1 MEKTII
7 EYLKTY
13 KRNTIPLSQ
22 LENLL
27 TGRETYEDFADVVEN
42 LVDKGILIPINS
54 HGTNG
59 KSIPLYNT
67 YRIIKFNLRE
77 TLNSEIQYY
86 SIKFNPNIQLDIYF
100 SLDEEEWYKDL
111 PYIEKIHFYLNEKGL
126 PDDYTTTPER
136 SFQLVGDE
144 KWIDEKDGKRL
155 LERIK
160 LWDKLKITTNP
171 DPLMLAI
178 NPLKLK
184 RSDHIH
190 LAVENKAT
198 FYALMDSIKDTEFTS
213 LVYGAGWK
221 IVSNIHRLPTQLGLE
236 EDLHRV
242 YYFGDIDA
250 EGIFIWYY
258 LYEKYQIELAL
269 PFYKALLK
277 KDYSIGKQTQQKN
290 KIAIEKFKSHFGEME
305 ISIIDELI
313 CRESYIPQEGLK
325 QEELVSI
332 WRNSTWIFP

>member
-1 MEKTII
+1 MLENVKMIKYNKNKSCSISKEKVKTYGKKTII

-111 PYIEKIHFYLNEKGL
+111 PYIEKK
-126 PDDYTTTPER
+126 
-136 SFQLVGDE
+136 S
-144 KWIDEKDGKRL
+144 
-155 LERIK
+155 
-160 LWDKLKITTNP
+160 
-171 DPLMLAI
+171 
-178 NPLKLK
+178 
-184 RSDHIH
+184 
-190 LAVENKAT
+190 T
-198 FYALMDSIKDTEFTS
+198 FI
-213 LVYGAGWK
+213 
-221 IVSNIHRLPTQLGLE
+221 
-236 EDLHRV
+236 
-242 YYFGDIDA
+242 
-250 EGIFIWYY
+250 
-258 LYEKYQIELAL
+258 
-269 PFYKALLK
+269 
-277 KDYSIGKQTQQKN
+277 
-290 KIAIEKFKSHFGEME
+290 
-305 ISIIDELI
+305 
-313 CRESYIPQEGLK
+313 
-325 QEELVSI
+325 
-332 WRNSTWIFP
+332 

>member
-1 MEKTII
+1 M
-7 EYLKTY
+7 
-13 KRNTIPLSQ
+13 
-22 LENLL
+22 
-27 TGRETYEDFADVVEN
+27 
-42 LVDKGILIPINS
+42 
-54 HGTNG
+54 
-59 KSIPLYNT
+59 
-67 YRIIKFNLRE
+67 
-77 TLNSEIQYY
+77 
-86 SIKFNPNIQLDIYF
+86 
-100 SLDEEEWYKDL
+100 
-111 PYIEKIHFYLNEKGL
+111 
-126 PDDYTTTPER
+126 
-136 SFQLVGDE
+136 
-144 KWIDEKDGKRL
+144 

-277 KDYSIGKQTQQKN
+277 K
-290 KIAIEKFKSHFGEME
+290 
-305 ISIIDELI
+305 
-313 CRESYIPQEGLK
+313 GLFY
-325 QEELVSI
+325 
-332 WRNSTWIFP
+332 W